1 VRGQEIKVTGDGYR
15 FLAWGDRVRL
25 AKGNKALGCY
35 GSIRQAAQRARRHR
49 EKGGK

>member
-1 VRGQEIKVTGDGYR
+1 VRGHEIKTTTDGYR

-25 AKGNKALGCY
+25 VKGAKALGIF
-35 GSIRQAAQRARRHR
+35 GSIRQAAQQARRHR